1 MEYPSARPLDL
12 PPDTHLLS
20 VSPSGE
26 LALLINAHVV
36 TGSIMVGTLARAP
49 LGAGVPRG
57 LLDNVRDADWVG
69 SGQELAIVREA
80 GDKDRLE
87 FPPGRVL
94 YQSDGYLSEL
104 RAAPDG
110 TRFAAFE
117 HRMKWEAPAALVV
130 IDLQGRKSVLSEEY
144 PFTRGLAWEPA
155 GKEILF
161 GASSGGAGNTAI
173 LAATLD
179 GKVRLMV
186 EGAGSLTVH
195 DASGANEW
203 LVSRDDLRVGVRA
216 LAPGET
222 AERELSWLDRSA
234 AAGLSGDGRS
244 LLFTELAP
252 PAGAAGS
259 VCVRGTNGAPVL
271 VLGAGMAQDVS
282 RDGSLALAIIHQPP
296 QLLLYPTGVGEK
308 RTLPRGG
315 IQQYRWA
322 SWFADGR
329 RVAVCG
335 TEQGRASRCY
345 VQALDG
351 TPPQPVTPEGDW
363 ALASPDGRRLL
374 VWKPGAAPLIYGV
387 DGGPAE
393 RIASATAEDAPAG
406 WTPDGRGVFVHR
418 PQQVPGEIDR
428 IDLGS
433 GRRERAWQFS
443 PPDHVGLLSFD
454 PVLVAADGSA
464 YTYSYTR
471 ILSTLFKVEFGK

>member
-1 MEYPSARPLDL
+1 MDVDQ
-12 PPDTHLLS
+12 PP
-20 VSPSGE
+20 
-26 LALLINAHVV
+26 
-36 TGSIMVGTLARAP
+36 
-49 LGAGVPRG
+49 
-57 LLDNVRDADWVG
+57 
-69 SGQELAIVREA
+69 
-80 GDKDRLE
+80 
-87 FPPGRVL
+87 FPPGHVL
-94 YQSDGYLSEL
+94 YETDGYLSEL

-110 TRFAAFE
+110 TRFAVFE
-117 HRMKWEAPAALVV
+117 HPMKWEAPAALVV
-130 IDLQGRKSVLSEEY
+130 VDLQGRKSVLGGEY
-144 PFTRGLAWEPA
+144 PFTRGLAWAP
-155 GKEILF
+155 GGTEILF
-161 GASSGGAGNTAI
+161 GASSGGAGNTVI

-179 GKVRLMV
+179 GKVRQVV

-195 DASGANEW
+195 DASGTNEW

-234 AAGLSGDGRS
+234 AAALSGDGRS

-252 PAGAAGS
+252 PAGASGS
-259 VCVRGTNGAPVL
+259 ACLRGTNGGPVL
-271 VLGAGMAQDVS
+271 TLGAGFAQDLS
-282 RDGSLALAIIHQPP
+282 RDGSMALAIIHRPP
-296 QLLLYPTGVGEK
+296 QLLVYSTGVGEK

-335 TEQGRASRCY
+335 MEAGRASRCY

-351 TPPQPVTPEGDW
+351 TPPQPVTPAGDW

-374 VWKPGAAPLIYGV
+374 VWKPGAELLIYGV
-387 DGGPAE
+387 GGGPAE
-393 RIASATAEDAPAG
+393 RVASATAEDMPAG

-418 PQQVPGEIDR
+418 PQQVPGQIDR

-443 PPDHVGLLSFD
+443 PSDHVGLLSFD
-454 PVLVAADGSA
+454 PVLVAADGAS

-471 ILSTLFKVEFGK
+471 ILSTLFKVEFAK